1 MAANN
6 ETRILRNNS
15 VEELRQKTNE
25 ISFSVGDKKLLDSRL
40 TDKVYSYSAS
50 AGDTIFSDARI
61 ELKPEETV
69 DNTAGYI
76 ILTGSPTIPS
86 GFIANASLTQ
96 SGGYS
101 ATIVSASSTKILV
114 KNSSGTLNT
123 GQNLVVG
130 SDNIA
135 HANVVRIVTESY
147 PKGEI
152 TVTKNGTELV
162 QDATSTNG
170 FHIPNYVF
178 KVVLTGS
185 PTIPASFTEGATLTQ
200 SGGFSGTLLSASTTE
215 LKFKN
220 ITGSFSNSSNLG
232 APHTDASNRIQAANI
247 SSNNEHG
254 NAHAIAIE
262 LNTPASA
269 SDAIVIKTT
278 NLVDA
283 ITEVQDDVGEI
294 GSLNTNVKTDI
305 VNSINEL
312 EVGIRGT
319 SNNLVA
325 TDLTTTANDLVAAI
339 VEHETDIGDV
349 ATINDASGYSA
360 TSASGGI
367 VELQSHLGTKAS
379 LTTTAT
385 SNLVSAIN
393 EVDANADASFK
404 LTSGSLQ
411 TINSNTTFT
420 TGKTFTFPSGST
432 LDIRQGS
439 LLTGSGGGE
448 LTFDTAFLT
457 LTVNDSSNTEVNQ
470 FGLEGRRAGSGTD
483 VRVQWN
489 ETVVATKPDRAWQ
502 VQGLAT
508 DGTTSTL
515 SLIHI

>member
-170 FHIPNYVF
+170 FHTVSYTH
-178 KVVLTGS
+178 LR
-185 PTIPASFTEGATLTQ
+185 A
-200 SGGFSGTLLSASTTE
+200 
-215 LKFKN
+215 
-220 ITGSFSNSSNLG
+220 
-232 APHTDASNRIQAANI
+232 
-247 SSNNEHG
+247 
-254 NAHAIAIE
+254 
-262 LNTPASA
+262 
-269 SDAIVIKTT
+269 
-278 NLVDA
+278 
-283 ITEVQDDVGEI
+283 
-294 GSLNTNVKTDI
+294 
-305 VNSINEL
+305 
-312 EVGIRGT
+312 
-319 SNNLVA
+319 
-325 TDLTTTANDLVAAI
+325 
-339 VEHETDIGDV
+339 HET
-349 ATINDASGYSA
+349 
-360 TSASGGI
+360 
-367 VELQSHLGTKAS
+367 
-379 LTTTAT
+379 
-385 SNLVSAIN
+385 
-393 EVDANADASFK
+393 
-404 LTSGSLQ
+404 
-411 TINSNTTFT
+411 
-420 TGKTFTFPSGST
+420 
-432 LDIRQGS
+432 
-439 LLTGSGGGE
+439 
-448 LTFDTAFLT
+448 
-457 LTVNDSSNTEVNQ
+457 
-470 FGLEGRRAGSGTD
+470 
-483 VRVQWN
+483 
-489 ETVVATKPDRAWQ
+489 
-502 VQGLAT
+502 
-508 DGTTSTL
+508 
-515 SLIHI
+515 